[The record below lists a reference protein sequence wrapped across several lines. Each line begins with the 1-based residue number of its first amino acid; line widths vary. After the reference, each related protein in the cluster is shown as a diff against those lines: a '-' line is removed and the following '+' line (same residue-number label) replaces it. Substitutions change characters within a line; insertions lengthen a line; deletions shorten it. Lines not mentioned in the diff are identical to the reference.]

1 MTAGAMAMA
10 AGTTVTLYLLFRRR
24 KKAEEEWSR
33 ARTLRAK
40 PAQAPANLFESIET
54 LRFTYSETIRKWPI
68 ADLAFDSVGFSQD
81 HVLLHSPKVEVAD
94 STLCSWKSK
103 VLTCPE
109 GITALASEVVKDPLP
124 VPDSR
129 TTQPGTT
136 SKMTGQHLRSLDES
150 FKQSKDTITMVGCSQ
165 QQASSS

>member
-1 MTAGAMAMA
+1 M
-10 AGTTVTLYLLFRRR
+10 V
-24 KKAEEEWSR
+24 
-33 ARTLRAK
+33 
-40 PAQAPANLFESIET
+40 ES
-54 LRFTYSETIRKWPI
+54 
-68 ADLAFDSVGFSQD
+68 ADLECEASSGAGESVRIDRDVVGDAEGDAVASVYGGSGCVELKGPEVVADLEKLLRLLTLCMLFSKKLFPQFLDSVGFSQD
-81 HVLLHSPKVEVAD
+81 HVLLHSPKVE
-94 STLCSWKSK
+94 